1 VTDDRD
7 PSVIAR
13 LSAANPIPDE
23 VVSEV
28 VASNWSDEL
37 LARVLADPA
46 AARNDAVSSRWAR
59 RERRRAVPGV
69 ALLGA
74 TVLIATLV
82 AAPAL
87 GLPQALIRLFS
98 SGDPAPPRTEHAFS
112 SLDRGAPAALETGVI
127 AGTARKALE
136 VALPEGGRATLWV
149 APTAQGG
156 FCEMLELVDAAQ
168 QPRGASGPGCD
179 NRANVTGSGVTIP
192 GPIGRKGIERGP
204 VVVTGYS
211 NIDSARRVVVRFEDN
226 TETAIPLTWIS
237 EPIDAG
243 LFVYGVRPANWE
255 PGRLPSE
262 LRFENGAGDLVGKP
276 HVLRL
281 GPLSA
286 GSPDS

>member
-1 VTDDRD
+1 MTDDRD
-7 PSVIAR
+7 PSVVAR

-23 VVSEV
+23 IVSEV
-28 VASNWSDEL
+28 VAPNWSDDL
-37 LARVLADPA
+37 LARVFADA
-46 AARNDAVSSRWAR
+46 AAAQNDAVSSRWAR
-59 RERRRAVPGV
+59 RERRRAAPGV

-74 TVLIATLV
+74 AVLVATLV
-82 AAPAL
+82 VAPAL

-98 SGDPAPPRTEHAFS
+98 SGEPAPPRTEHAFA
-112 SLDRGAPAALETGVI
+112 SLDRGAPAGLKTGVI

-179 NRANVTGSGVTIP
+179 DRANVTGYGVTIP
-192 GPIGRKGIERGP
+192 GPIGRNGIERGP
-204 VVVTGYS
+204 VVVTGYT
-211 NIDSARRVVVRFEDN
+211 NIGSARRAVIRFEDN
-226 TETAIPLTWIS
+226 SETAIPLTWIS
-237 EPIDAG
+237 QPIDAG
-243 LFVYGVRPANWE
+243 LFVYGLPPANWE

-262 LRFENGAGDLVGKP
+262 LRFENGEGDLVGKP

-281 GPLSA
+281 GPLA
-286 GSPDS
+286 GGSSDP